1 MRILIVDDSS
11 YIRSTLQTTLEENG
25 YDVVGAAEDGE
36 SAIDLALE
44 LDPDVITLDNIL
56 PDMTGIDVLKAL
68 KDKEL
73 KSKVIMIS
81 AVGQQSAIAEGL
93 ANGAQDYLVK
103 PFNNSELI
111 GIISKFDTP

>member
-11 YIRSTLQTTLEENG
+11 YIRATLTTLEENG
-25 YDVVGAAEDGE
+25 YEVVGAAKDGE

-44 LDPDVITLDNIL
+44 LLPDVITLDNIL

-68 KDKEL
+68 NNNQLE
-73 KSKVIMIS
+73 SKVIMIS

-103 PFNNSELI
+103 PFDNTELI
-111 GIISKFDTP
+111 GIISTIKSA

>member
-11 YIRSTLQTTLEENG
+11 YIRATLRTTLEENG
-25 YDVVGAAEDGE
+25 YEVVGAAKDGE

-44 LDPDVITLDNIL
+44 LLPDVITLDNIL

-68 KDKEL
+68 NNNQLE
-73 KSKVIMIS
+73 SKVIMIS

-103 PFNNSELI
+103 PFDNTELI
-111 GIISKFDTP
+111 GIISTIKSA